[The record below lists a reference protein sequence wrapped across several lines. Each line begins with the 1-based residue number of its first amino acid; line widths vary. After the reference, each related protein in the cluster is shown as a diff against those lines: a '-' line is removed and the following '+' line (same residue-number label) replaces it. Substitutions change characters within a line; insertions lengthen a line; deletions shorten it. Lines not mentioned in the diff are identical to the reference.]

1 MRPRTTTPRRPAGLE
16 RLPMAI
22 VLIYAGAAGGV
33 WTGLWGSGWSTISGT
48 LREAPSSAH
57 WLGTNRLGQDIFER
71 LLAGTATAFEVG
83 LLVAV
88 VSVSTGAVLGAV
100 AGYSAGRRIDAFLTW
115 VIGTID
121 AIPFYLFVA
130 AIAFAM
136 QGWPGAM
143 QLAMILSFW
152 TLTARLVR
160 TETMRLRQREFVA
173 AARVSGSKSR
183 GILFRHILPNLAPLL
198 LVQTSLAF
206 VAAIKAEVILSFL
219 GIGLHDSI
227 SWGIMIA
234 EASQEILAGHY
245 TNFLAASLALFVL
258 VLSVNRLTD
267 GLENLLDPRAPRL
280 RGAAGGFI
288 ANTLPVARDNGRY
301 GRNTR
306 NNNRNNNRNKGG
318 EQA

>member
-1 MRPRTTTPRRPAGLE
+1 
-16 RLPMAI
+16 MAI
-22 VLIYAGAAGGV
+22 VLLYAGAAAGV
-33 WTGLWGSGWSTISGT
+33 WAGLWGSDWSTISGT
-48 LREAPSSAH
+48 LREAPSSLH

-83 LLVAV
+83 LLVAT
-88 VSVSTGAVLGAV
+88 VSVATGAVLGGV
-100 AGYSAGRRIDAFLTW
+100 AGYFAGRRIDAFVTW

-136 QGWPGAM
+136 RGWPGAM

-160 TETMRLRQREFVA
+160 TETMRLGQREFVA
-173 AARVSGSKSR
+173 AARVSGSRSR
-183 GILFRHILPNLAPLL
+183 RILFRHILPNLAPLL
-198 LVQTSLAF
+198 LVQASLAF

-245 TNFLAASLALFVL
+245 TNFIAASLALFVL
-258 VLSVNRLTD
+258 VLSINRLTD
-267 GLENLLDPRAPRL
+267 GIERALDPRTRRIP
-280 RGAAGGFI
+280 GAAAGPI
-288 ANTLPVARDNGRY
+288 ANMAPAARDNGRY
-301 GRNTR
+301 DH
-306 NNNRNNNRNKGG
+306 NNRNKGG
-318 EQA
+318 KQA

>member
-1 MRPRTTTPRRPAGLE
+1 MTARATTRRHPAGLE
-16 RLPMAI
+16 RLPVF
-22 VLIYAGAAGGV
+22 VLLVYAGAAAGV
-33 WTGLWGSGWSTISGT
+33 WAGLWGSEWSMIGAG
-48 LREAPSSAH
+48 LHEAPSTAH
-57 WLGTNRLGQDIFER
+57 WLGTNRLGQDIFQR

-88 VSVSTGAVLGAV
+88 VSVALGGVLGGV
-100 AGYSAGRRIDAFLTW
+100 AGYFAGRRLDSLVTW

-130 AIAFAM
+130 AIAFAL

-160 TETMRLRQREFVA
+160 TETMRLKEREFIV
-173 AARVSGSKSR
+173 AARVSGSRKR
-183 GILFRHILPNLAPLL
+183 DILFRHILPNLAPLL
-198 LVQTSLAF
+198 LVQASLAF
-206 VAAIKAEVILSFL
+206 VAAVEAEVILSFL
-219 GIGLHDSI
+219 GIGLQDSI

-245 TNFLAASLALFVL
+245 GNFVAASLALFVL

-267 GLENLLDPRAPRL
+267 GLQELLDPRARRASAARL
-280 RGAAGGFI
+280 A
-288 ANTLPVARDNGRY
+288 
-301 GRNTR
+301 
-306 NNNRNNNRNKGG
+306 
-318 EQA
+318 